1 MPELTLAS
9 AAARAQGRAHPPA
22 GIPQRGAGNDPDRA
36 MSPLGAK
43 LLADLHLEVLGALD
57 SLGALGDGA
66 AHNLCIE
73 RAVLGVFFTGVKL
86 SNGVGGL
93 CATPLKSIPSA
104 VCCPSSALA
113 MPLPGKLAGRSA
125 LQLLDDLYR
134 PQDLRRALAIATLN
148 ALAETV
154 WQHSGPPAGWEV
166 RSGDAFDALQIAP
179 QHQVVLV
186 GAFAPYLRELRRRA
200 QPFRV
205 LELDMSTLKAEELL
219 FHVTPEQAPRVLAQA
234 DVFIA
239 TGTTLIN
246 GTLDGLLDWLRPGVQ
261 AAVVGPTATLVPGP
275 FARRGATLVGGTR
288 VTHPDALLDM
298 LAEGGS
304 GYHFFGKSV
313 QRVTLCRPGAHR
325 AQGGGA
331 ESRVVL

>member
-1 MPELTLAS
+1 MPELTPPVTPTTPATP
-9 AAARAQGRAHPPA
+9 AAPVRARSRSHAAVRPPD
-22 GIPQRGAGNDPDRA
+22 QDPDRS

-43 LLADLHLEVLGALD
+43 LLAEVHLEVLD
-57 SLGALGDGA
+57 ALGDDA
-66 AHNLCIE
+66 VRCLHIE
-73 RAVLGVFFTGVKL
+73 RVVVGVFFTGVKL

-93 CATPLKSIPSA
+93 CATPVKGIPQA

-113 MPLPGKLAGRSA
+113 MPSPGKLVGRNA
-125 LQLLDDLYR
+125 VQMLDDLYR

-166 RSGDAFDALQIAP
+166 RSGDAFDALDIAP
-179 QHQVVLV
+179 HHQVVLV
-186 GAFAPYLRELRRRA
+186 GAFPPYLRELRRRA

-219 FHVTPEQAPRVLAQA
+219 FHVSADQAPRVLAQA
-234 DVFIA
+234 DIFIT
-239 TGTTLIN
+239 TGTTLVN

-261 AAVVGPTATLVPGP
+261 AVVVGPTATLMPGP
-275 FARRGATLVGGTR
+275 FARRGVTVVGGTR
-288 VTHPDALLDM
+288 VTEPDALLDV

-304 GYHFFGKSV
+304 GYHFFGRSV
-313 QRVTLCRPGAHR
+313 ERVTLCRMAAKQAGAGP
-325 AQGGGA
+325 AGCA
-331 ESRVVL
+331 SE

>member
-1 MPELTLAS
+1 MPVLKAAS
-9 AAARAQGRAHPPA
+9 AYPGDSDPAR
-22 GIPQRGAGNDPDRA
+22 DRDSS

-43 LLADLHLEVLGALD
+43 LLEEVHLEVLN
-57 SLGALGDGA
+57 ALGDIA
-66 AHNLCIE
+66 PCDLRIE
-73 RAVLGVFFTGVKL
+73 RVVVGVFFTGVKL

-93 CATPLKSIPSA
+93 CATPVKGIPQA

-113 MPLPGKLAGRSA
+113 MPTPGKLTGRSA
-125 LQLLDDLYR
+125 VQQLRDLYC
-134 PQDLRRALAIATLN
+134 PQGLRRALAIATLY

-154 WQHSGPPAGWEV
+154 WQQNGPPTGWKV
-166 RSGDAFDALQIAP
+166 RSGDAFDALHIGP
-179 QHQVVLV
+179 QDQVVLV
-186 GAFAPYLRELRRRA
+186 GAFPPYLRELRRRA

-219 FHVTPEQAPRVLAQA
+219 FHVSAEQAPRVLAKA
-234 DVFIA
+234 DVFIT
-239 TGTTLIN
+239 TGTTLVN

-275 FARRGATLVGGTR
+275 FARRGVTVLGGTR
-288 VTHPDALLDM
+288 VTQVDALLDV

-313 QRVTLCRPGAHR
+313 QRVTLCRGPARSGTA
-325 AQGGGA
+325 ADGC
-331 ESRVVL
+331 